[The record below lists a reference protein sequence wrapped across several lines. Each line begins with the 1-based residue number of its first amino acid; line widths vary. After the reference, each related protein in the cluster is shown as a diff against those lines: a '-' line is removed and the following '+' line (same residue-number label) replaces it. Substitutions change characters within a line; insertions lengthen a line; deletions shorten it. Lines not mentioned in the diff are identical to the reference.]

1 MFSLCLKGAFI
12 VLIFLTDPGLSLLM
26 SLQNE
31 KKIVSCCACNLP
43 ASVSYTYSH
52 NKEPSLR
59 IVPNSC
65 WSWSA
70 EPSTYSIFF
79 STTASIQSK
88 LSWARSMLNFAADWK
103 KEKIL
108 WNWCRKKIVKSTSV
122 FITKTNLVYN
132 SLRSKFHTFHS
143 NLNVNYELCTMSN
156 NSFSSAVKNFGLV
169 LTASASSWTA
179 WASSMTLKM
188 SLFRVRF

>member
-1 MFSLCLKGAFI
+1 MRFAGQRFH
-12 VLIFLTDPGLSLLM
+12 
-26 SLQNE
+26 
-31 KKIVSCCACNLP
+31 
-43 ASVSYTYSH
+43 TYSH

-103 KEKIL
+103 QKKFREIDVEKEKF
-108 WNWCRKKIVKSTSV
+108 VKSTPV
-122 FITKTNLVYN
+122 FNIKTNQVYN